1 MLIPAN
7 GPLSTCGIEAGQ
19 GEEEINLEKQYDG
32 LEIVKQS
39 ALDHFNSILQKA
51 QKLAAKV
58 ERDGLQK
65 WPKRYE
71 GKSKR
76 TLKWCKKCWEDLAKK
91 DFLLVFEF
99 MAVIK
104 EKAQKKAHMEQFVA
118 RIMESK
124 QVLEKSAPEELD
136 TKIWCPNV

>member
-1 MLIPAN
+1 
-7 GPLSTCGIEAGQ
+7 
-19 GEEEINLEKQYDG
+19 
-32 LEIVKQS
+32 
-39 ALDHFNSILQKA
+39 
-51 QKLAAKV
+51 
-58 ERDGLQK
+58 
-65 WPKRYE
+65 
-71 GKSKR
+71 
-76 TLKWCKKCWEDLAKK
+76 
-91 DFLLVFEF
+91 